1 MINSIGGQARVTAPT
16 IFKFQINGENAG
28 ETTNKNT
35 SKVKLYDKEV
45 TRKKYMIRK

>member
-28 ETTNKNT
+28 ETTNKISQGEN
-35 SKVKLYDKEV
+35 
-45 TRKKYMIRK
+45 YMVRNIIVGL